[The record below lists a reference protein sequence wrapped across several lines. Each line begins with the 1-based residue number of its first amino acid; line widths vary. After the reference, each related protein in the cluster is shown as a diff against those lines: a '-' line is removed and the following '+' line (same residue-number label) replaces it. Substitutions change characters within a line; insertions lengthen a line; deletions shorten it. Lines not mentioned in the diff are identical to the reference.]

1 VVLYEMKHPKMR
13 IYITPQDI
21 KTEEDKRILLK
32 KRYMQAKKNLNDRK
46 FRQKNEDLA
55 MDDLKGLSKMSR
67 EDRKLQ
73 MYLKQIED
81 MEKLENKTKS
91 RDEK

>member
-1 VVLYEMKHPKMR
+1 
-13 IYITPQDI
+13 
-21 KTEEDKRILLK
+21 
-32 KRYMQAKKNLNDRK
+32 MQAKKNLNDRK